1 METTTCPL
9 CARPRMAADARG
21 LAWSSERGPHGAV
34 SWICPSCTRSWLI
47 EIETLVPLVALDGA
61 GDPPAAGRLIARLSW

>member
-1 METTTCPL
+1 
-9 CARPRMAADARG
+9 MAADARG

-34 SWICPSCTRSWLI
+34 SWICPSCTRSRLI

-61 GDPPAAGRLIARLSW
+61 GDPPAA